1 MDKQTRTSAY
11 VKRLVGMAVFAA
23 LAYAVTFVF
32 RIPVQFLTFDAK
44 DAVLAI
50 AGFIYGPV
58 AAIVMSLIPALIE
71 FISISDTGFWGFLM
85 NFVSSAAFSFSAALI
100 YKYRR
105 SLNGAI
111 VGLFVSVLTTVGV
124 MAVMNILVTPI
135 YMKVPR
141 DAVLGLL
148 PSLLLPFNLAKA
160 LMNAAITMLI
170 YKPVSI
176 ALKRARLIDG
186 RVDTRFTRKSLVM
199 LALGAVT
206 LIVAIVIFVILK

>member
-1 MDKQTRTSAY
+1 
-11 VKRLVGMAVFAA
+11 
-23 LAYAVTFVF
+23 
-32 RIPVQFLTFDAK
+32 
-44 DAVLAI
+44 
-50 AGFIYGPV
+50 
-58 AAIVMSLIPALIE
+58 
-71 FISISDTGFWGFLM
+71 M
-85 NFVSSAAFSFSAALI
+85 NFVSSAVFSFTAAII

-111 VGLFVSVLTTVGV
+111 VGLFVSVLVTVGA
-124 MAVMNILVTPI
+124 MAVMNILITPI

-148 PSLLLPFNLAKA
+148 PTLLLPFNLAKA

-186 RVDTRFTRKSLVM
+186 KVDTRFTRKSVVM

-206 LIVAIVIFVILK
+206 LVVAIVIFVILT